1 MIFYIVFDYPGDI
14 MSSLHKKWSFP
25 LKISS
30 VNATKSAGNCGFGL
44 TFTEE
49 IFIHFL
55 RSACHAM
62 LSHFFIRYG
71 KLTIWIEIVTIP
83 ANIYS
88 KQYKHQKKVWNMFK
102 VNNKNIRQAAMTKWR
117 RSVVFINFE
126 HILHFFLVFLLT
138 LNS

>member
-1 MIFYIVFDYPGDI
+1 MRQNPQETVDLVTCI
-14 MSSLHKKWSFP
+14 
-25 LKISS
+25 
-30 VNATKSAGNCGFGL
+30 
-44 TFTEE
+44 EE

-55 RSACHAM
+55 PSACHAM

-102 VNNKNIRQAAMTKWR
+102 VNNKNIRQATMTKWR

-126 HILHFFLVFLLT
+126 HMLTLFSSVFLLLT